1 MFETNKKIFLAL
13 SLLAVITIIGF
24 FSESEIYRDTSSDSH
39 IKEITDISVTSS
51 ENLIAIP
58 EVEIQPPEIPEQK
71 TPLEEDSTPAS
82 FSDMLPIPSDV
93 LSDIADTFLPDE
105 DAFSLVPRDI
115 DVQSLTGIQ
124 CNYKNAEG
132 NTTAN
137 RGSGV
142 FIHSSGYILTNR
154 HLVDRAWTNEAYDEE
169 QDLSFV
175 LEDCDIR
182 FYGNAATVPSD
193 APDGRFFELGIPDFK
208 AVPVFFPN
216 EEGLSDTE
224 LKRLDYAI
232 LRVTKKNENKY
243 LPYEDPKI
251 HPSPVF
257 LPAEETV
264 NEWVFEVKGKKFLAL
279 GFPFQGLSA
288 NPESYFQDY
297 RLFSKEGTIVDIYGG
312 DSFFLNLPFLFK
324 TEIEPDAYGGRS
336 GSPIFYKGYVV
347 GVFMTVGIPPKDASS
362 KFITSTQLS
371 ISAISH
377 NLGSERTRQFFE
389 FIAFR

>member
-1 MFETNKKIFLAL
+1 MSKTNKNIFFAVVLF
-13 SLLAVITIIGF
+13 AVIVSIGF
-24 FSESEIYRDTSSDSH
+24 FSESDTYRAAPSDSG
-39 IKEITDISVTSS
+39 IKTTTDVSVTSS

-58 EVEIQPPEIPEQK
+58 EIEVLRPMVPEQK
-71 TPLEEDSTPAS
+71 IPIANKPAS
-82 FSDMLPIPSDV
+82 ASPDVVSIPSDI
-93 LSDIADTFLPDE
+93 LSDIADIVLPDKK
-105 DAFSLVPRDI
+105 AFSLVPRDI
-115 DVQSLTGIQ
+115 DVQSLAGIQ

-175 LEDCDIR
+175 LEDCDVR

-193 APDGRFFELGIPDFK
+193 APDGRFFELGTPDFK

-224 LKRLDYAI
+224 FKRLDYAI

-243 LPYEDPKI
+243 LSYENPKI

-389 FIAFR
+389 FITFR

>member
-1 MFETNKKIFLAL
+1 MSETNKNIFFAVAL
-13 SLLAVITIIGF
+13 FAVIVSIGF
-24 FSESEIYRDTSSDSH
+24 FSESDTYRAAPSDSS
-39 IKEITDISVTSS
+39 IKTTTDISVTSS

-58 EVEIQPPEIPEQK
+58 EIEVLRPTVPEQK
-71 TPLEEDSTPAS
+71 IPIANKPAPAS
-82 FSDMLPIPSDV
+82 PDVVSIPSDI
-93 LSDIADTFLPDE
+93 LSDIADIVLPDKK
-105 DAFSLVPRDI
+105 AFSLVSRDI
-115 DVQSLTGIQ
+115 DVQSLVGIQ

-132 NTTAN
+132 DTSAN

-154 HLVDRAWTNEAYDEE
+154 HLVDKAWTNAAYDEE
-169 QDLSFV
+169 QDISFV

-193 APDGRFFELGIPDFK
+193 TPDGRFFELGIPDFK
-208 AVPVFFPN
+208 AIPVFFPN
-216 EEGLSDTE
+216 EEKLSDTE

-232 LRVTKKNENKY
+232 LRITKKNENKY
-243 LPYEDPKI
+243 LPYENPKI

-288 NPESYFQDY
+288 NPESYFQEY
-297 RLFSKEGTIVDIYGG
+297 RLFSKEGMIVDIYGG
-312 DSFFLNLPFLFK
+312 DSFFFNVPFLFK

-336 GSPIFYKGYVV
+336 GSPIFYKGYMV
-347 GVFMTVGIPPKDASS
+347 GVFMTVGIPPKDTAS

-371 ISAISH
+371 LSAITH
-377 NLGSERTRQFFE
+377 NLGRDYTRQFFE
-389 FIAFR
+389 FITFR